1 MNNNYLEEYYD
12 LEEEL
17 HENDS
22 RKKILHKTKSHNK
35 KKWKKSKTIKIN
47 WIKKIII
54 IIQLKELNVESV
66 E

>member
-35 KKWKKSKTIKIN
+35 KKWKKVKT
-47 WIKKIII
+47 
-54 IIQLKELNVESV
+54 ELNKKRLR
-66 E
+66 